1 MVRLDFPW
9 LDGDSRVNCA
19 FHPLQEL
26 SMANETISISGPVD
40 VSSESKQ
47 AIAFEL
53 MKHISG
59 FEQAGD
65 EKTKTR
71 SYWLALYRQCYKAT
85 SGSPLERI
93 LQDD

>member
-1 MVRLDFPW
+1 
-9 LDGDSRVNCA
+9 
-19 FHPLQEL
+19 
-26 SMANETISISGPVD
+26 MAKESISISGPVD

-47 AIAFEL
+47 AIALEL

-59 FEQAGD
+59 HEQADD

-71 SYWLALYRQCYKAT
+71 AYWLTLYRQCYKAT
-85 SGSPLERI
+85 SGASLERI